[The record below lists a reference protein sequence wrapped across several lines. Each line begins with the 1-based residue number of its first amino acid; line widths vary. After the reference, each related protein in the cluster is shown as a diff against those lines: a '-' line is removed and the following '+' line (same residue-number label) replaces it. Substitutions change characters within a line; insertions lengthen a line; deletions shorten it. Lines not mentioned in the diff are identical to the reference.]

1 MKKHYLILLLL
12 VAFGWSSS
20 AQTFEW
26 AKSFGGSSDDT
37 GYSIAVDASGNVY
50 TTGCYSGTVDF
61 DPGAGTAYLT
71 SAERTDVFVQKLDT
85 SGNFLWAKSFGE
97 NFFDCG
103 YSIAVDASGNVYT
116 TGIFEGTVDFDPG
129 AGTANLTSVE
139 FTDVFVQKLD
149 AYGNFLWA
157 RSFGGSS
164 SDQGLSIT
172 LDASGNVYT
181 TGFFQWT
188 VDFDPGAGT
197 ADLTSVRGSDVFV
210 QKLDASGNF
219 LWAKSFGGYSDDYGY
234 SIAVDASENVYTTG
248 YFERTVDFDPGVGT
262 ANLTSVGARDVFVQK
277 LDVSGNFLWA
287 KSFGGSSYDIGHS
300 IKVDASGNVYTTG
313 YFERTVD
320 FDPGAGTANLTSAGS
335 TDVFVQKLD
344 TSGNFLWAKSFGD
357 WFDDY
362 GYSIAVDASGNVY
375 TTGIFE
381 GTVDFDP
388 GAGTADL
395 TSLGD
400 CNVFVQ
406 KLDASGN
413 FLWAKSFGDW
423 FDDYGY
429 SIAVDAS
436 GNVYTTGF
444 FKLEVDFD
452 PGAGT
457 ANLTSVGDADVFI
470 QKLGSGVAGIVD
482 MGKGIHIKAYPNP
495 SKGLVKLTF
504 EQTLNK
510 IEIMLTDLQG
520 KVVFTKRLDATANE
534 EINIDG
540 SAGIYFLSIKTPQGQ
555 SVVKLI
561 KE

>member
-375 TTGIFE
+375 TTG
-381 GTVDFDP
+381 
-388 GAGTADL
+388 
-395 TSLGD
+395 
-400 CNVFVQ
+400 
-406 KLDASGN
+406 
-413 FLWAKSFGDW
+413 
-423 FDDYGY
+423 
-429 SIAVDAS
+429 
-436 GNVYTTGF
+436 F

>member
-164 SDQGLSIT
+164 
-172 LDASGNVYT
+172 
-181 TGFFQWT
+181 
-188 VDFDPGAGT
+188 
-197 ADLTSVRGSDVFV
+197 
-210 QKLDASGNF
+210 
-219 LWAKSFGGYSDDYGY
+219 
-234 SIAVDASENVYTTG
+234 
-248 YFERTVDFDPGVGT
+248 
-262 ANLTSVGARDVFVQK
+262 
-277 LDVSGNFLWA
+277 
-287 KSFGGSSYDIGHS
+287 YDIGHS

-344 TSGNFLWAKSFGD
+344 T
-357 WFDDY
+357 
-362 GYSIAVDASGNVY
+362 
-375 TTGIFE
+375 
-381 GTVDFDP
+381 
-388 GAGTADL
+388 
-395 TSLGD
+395 
-400 CNVFVQ
+400 
-406 KLDASGN
+406 SGN